1 MNQPIFIFSTVT
13 LFGLGLYLLARQ
25 LLEILSDLLAGL
37 AGYFRRRL
45 RHMALRRLAEFQQ
58 QNGVPLEE
66 KKDATSPLLI
76 LSGLLRW
83 QPFWMA
89 TAALAALIF
98 ADALRSPL
106 AFAVILTTGELY
118 RATFRSIRFQKM
130 NEDASSLILQ
140 FTSRYPMS
148 RSLMKTIKDTSAS
161 LPGGEVRRAME
172 ACLRRL
178 HMNQKLAEAMKPLQ
192 LLGYPVLSR
201 FGQVLSSAQD
211 TNHDI
216 FIKTLEILR
225 NEVESR
231 LELHRQA
238 RQSLTLVRGTV
249 RVLQAVAGLALAI
262 ASTLPNWRS
271 YFLAS
276 TKNWMLFVG
285 MLGIVVLG
293 SLYVETEMRQM
304 EVG

>member
-13 LFGLGLYLLARQ
+13 LFGLGLYLLVSQ
-25 LLEILSDLLAGL
+25 TLEILSDLLAGL
-37 AGYFRRRL
+37 AGYLHRRL
-45 RHMALRRLAEFQQ
+45 RPVALRRLVELQQ
-58 QNGVPLEE
+58 QTGMPMEE
-66 KKDATSPLLI
+66 KKNAASPLFI

-83 QPFWMA
+83 QPFWVGA
-89 TAALAALIF
+89 AALTALIF
-98 ADALRSPL
+98 ADSLRSPL
-106 AFAVILTTGELY
+106 AFALILTGGELY
-118 RATFRSIRFQKM
+118 RATFWSIRLQKM
-130 NEDASSLILQ
+130 NEDASNLILQ
-140 FTSRYPMS
+140 FASRYPMS
-148 RSLMKTIKDTSAS
+148 RSLVKTLKDTCAS
-161 LPGGEVRRAME
+161 LPGGEVRRALE

-178 HMNQKLAEAMKPLQ
+178 QMNQKLPEAMKPLQ

-225 NEVESR
+225 NEVEGR
-231 LELHRQA
+231 LDLHRQA

-262 ASTLPNWRS
+262 ASTLPNWRT

-285 MLGIVVLG
+285 MLGVAVLG
-293 SLYVETEMRQM
+293 SLYVEAEMRQM